1 MICMVPASIGLLML
15 AQTATPTG
23 STAEQMFDEIHARYL
38 KQYQPLVIEAGRA
51 WWEASITG
59 DKSAFERR
67 EKADNKLIE
76 LHSDTET
83 FKVLKQLRDEK
94 KITDPV
100 KRRMLDVMYREF
112 LPAQADSELQKR
124 IVASEA
130 EIERI
135 FNTHRGKVDGKEVSE
150 NDVRE
155 ILSTT
160 RDSDKARQAWIGFTS
175 VSRKVADKLSETVRM
190 RNELARKLGYDD
202 FYEMKLAVQEI
213 DEAELLRVF
222 DELDDLTRD
231 AFADLKSDIDRQRA
245 AHFGITTEQLRP
257 WHMGDIFFQ
266 EAPPLGGANLDEVY
280 ASKDLLALTKTYYE
294 GMGLEVAAIL
304 DRSDLYEKKG
314 KSSHAFAT
322 DIDRV
327 DDQRVLCNLKPNLRW
342 ADTLIHELG
351 HAVYDQYIDDD
362 LPFILRTPSHSITT
376 EGYAMMMGAMA
387 KNPELLTKIAGLSE
401 SEASKYVDAARESL
415 RAEKLI
421 FSRWAQVMIRFEHGM
436 YNNPDQDLAKF
447 WWELKKQYQLLNP
460 PDDATLPGY
469 AAKIHVVTV
478 PVYYHAYMLGDLF
491 ASQVHETIAR
501 RVIKTSNIRGT
512 AYVGST
518 QAGKFMRDEIFRPGN
533 LYNWR
538 DLTKRIT
545 GKAISPEFFVRQYIK
560 TNG

>member
-1 MICMVPASIGLLML
+1 ML
-15 AQTATPTG
+15 AQTAVPSLQDAKTP
-23 STAEQMFDEIHARYL
+23 EQIFDAVHAAYIQ
-38 KQYQPLVIEAGRA
+38 KYQPLSIDAARA

-59 DKSAFERR
+59 DKDAFKRR
-67 EKADNKLIE
+67 EEADNKLIE
-76 LHSDTET
+76 LHSDGET
-83 FKVLKQLRDEK
+83 FQILKKLRDDK
-94 KITDPV
+94 KITDPI

-112 LPAQADSELQKR
+112 LPAQADPELQKR
-124 IVASEA
+124 IVASET

-135 FNTHRGKVDGKEVSE
+135 FNTHRGTVDGKEVTE

-160 RDSDKARQAWIGFTS
+160 TDADKARQAWIGFTS
-175 VSRKVADKLSETVRM
+175 VSRKVADKLKETVRM

-202 FYEMKLAVQEI
+202 FYEMKMAVQEI

-222 DELDDLTRD
+222 DDLDALTRD
-231 AFADLKSDIDRQRA
+231 AFAELKGDIDAQRA
-245 AHFGITTEQLRP
+245 AHFGIDTKDLKP

-266 EAPPLGGANLDEVY
+266 EAPPLGGANLDDVY
-280 ASKDLLALTKTYYE
+280 ASQDLLALTKKYYE

-304 DRSDLYEKKG
+304 GRSDLYEKPG

-322 DIDRV
+322 DIDRAG
-327 DDQRVLCNLKPNLRW
+327 DERVLCNLKPNLRW

-351 HAVYDQYIDDD
+351 HAVYDQYINRD

-387 KNPELLTKIAGLSE
+387 KNPEFLTEVVGLSDV
-401 SEASKYVDAARESL
+401 EAAKYVDNARASL

-421 FSRWAQVMIRFEHGM
+421 FSRWAQVMVRFEHGM

-447 WWELKKQYQLLNP
+447 WWDLKKKYQLVSP
-460 PDDATLPGY
+460 PEDATLPGY

-491 ASQVHETIAR
+491 ASQVNDTIAR
-501 RVIKTSNIRGT
+501 RVVKTDNVRST
-512 AYVGST
+512 AYVDSKD
-518 QAGKFMRDEIFRPGN
+518 AGEFMRKEIFAPGN

-545 GKAISPEFFVRQYIK
+545 GKAISPEFFVKQYIRQ
-560 TNG
+560 